1 MKTNLFANAKNIT
14 STLVT
19 EIQNKKLRRSNHIS
33 PENIKQT
40 RYESNSSLNNQIPIP
55 NQKQNNYNLL
65 EKRQSNIINTN
76 KDNKRIIIN
85 KRGNKILDINNNVYN
100 DLNRKEYYNIN
111 NNVHNQSNNNINNS
125 IKNNSNLVNN
135 QIINNIDKNR
145 LNEKNKF
152 NNNGTRKNKKN
163 LQNHSFYFSQYFNKN
178 KKMSDISD
186 SESSYL
192 NRSVKSE
199 PIKKN
204 RTHSNLKKE
213 EEDGKNLVI
222 KMTKLIYAIELDRI
236 YMRNHTLAIEAQT
249 TALKDQTTEMRR
261 EHGELI
267 SLMSRTMNELN
278 SNIMRLVNKYV

>member
-1 MKTNLFANAKNIT
+1 
-14 STLVT
+14 
-19 EIQNKKLRRSNHIS
+19 
-33 PENIKQT
+33 
-40 RYESNSSLNNQIPIP
+40 
-55 NQKQNNYNLL
+55 
-65 EKRQSNIINTN
+65 
-76 KDNKRIIIN
+76 
-85 KRGNKILDINNNVYN
+85 
-100 DLNRKEYYNIN
+100 
-111 NNVHNQSNNNINNS
+111 
-125 IKNNSNLVNN
+125 
-135 QIINNIDKNR
+135 
-145 LNEKNKF
+145 
-152 NNNGTRKNKKN
+152 
-163 LQNHSFYFSQYFNKN
+163 
-178 KKMSDISD
+178 MSDISD

-267 SLMSRTMNELN
+267 SLMSTTMNELN

>member
-1 MKTNLFANAKNIT
+1 M
-14 STLVT
+14 
-19 EIQNKKLRRSNHIS
+19 
-33 PENIKQT
+33 
-40 RYESNSSLNNQIPIP
+40 
-55 NQKQNNYNLL
+55 
-65 EKRQSNIINTN
+65 
-76 KDNKRIIIN
+76 
-85 KRGNKILDINNNVYN
+85 
-100 DLNRKEYYNIN
+100 
-111 NNVHNQSNNNINNS
+111 HNQSNNNINNS

-135 QIINNIDKNR
+135 QIINNIDINR

-163 LQNHSFYFSQYFNKN
+163 LQNHSFYISEYFNKN